1 MTEPNLS
8 VRQRKTWTPIE
19 RMKLASWRHLLDLAR
34 AYPEFAPAE
43 LRARLRD
50 MVKPRASE
58 VA

>member
-34 AYPEFAPAE
+34 VYPEFAPAE
-43 LRARLRD
+43 LRAQLRE
-50 MVKPRASE
+50 MAKPRASK
-58 VA
+58 AA